1 MKTGIFTFHN
11 PTNYGAAFQ
20 AYALKEAVSRL
31 TGHDVEIIDYTN
43 PRISAESQLQ
53 AVKQNHSAKGIV
65 KQIIALP
72 YMKRKLQLFQTF
84 LKKHGNLSPITYDRS
99 TIHTCQQVYDTVIF
113 GSDQIWNL
121 NLTDSDWNY
130 FGAFSNRVR
139 KIAYAASIGNFDLRT
154 VAADAEEKLGA
165 FSALS
170 CREETTCAELAEIFG
185 FSSAHVLDPTLLLT
199 GEDWRKLKQP
209 VKTPEEY
216 ILLYLISPQ
225 SEDFRFAKQLSK
237 QTGLPVL
244 YVNYSFKKYPGV
256 TNLGAVSP
264 ENFLHLLDG
273 AAYVVTNSFHGTV
286 LSVNL
291 HKDFYCQIPAKKGKA
306 NQRVLNI
313 LRQLELQD
321 RCLYDDM
328 QMTVKCSPDWAQVD
342 LLLEQKRIHS
352 KEFLKHALEMNHEQ
366 TV

>member
-20 AYALKEAVSRL
+20 AYALREAVSRI
-31 TGHDVEIIDYTN
+31 TDQDVEIIDYTN
-43 PRISAESQLQ
+43 PRISAGFQLQ
-53 AVKQNHSAKGIV
+53 ALKQNHSAKGIV

-72 YMKRKLQLFQTF
+72 YMKRKLQMFQAF
-84 LKKHGNLSPITYDRS
+84 LKTHGNLSQVAYDHS
-99 TIHTCQQVYDTVIF
+99 SIHTCQQVYDTVIF

-130 FGAFSNRVR
+130 YGDFSNQVR

-154 VAADAEEKLGA
+154 VAADAQEKLGA

-170 CREETTCAELAEIFG
+170 CRESTTCAELAEVFG
-185 FSSAHVLDPTLLLT
+185 IPSAHVLDPTLLLT

-209 VKTPEEY
+209 IKTPEEY

-225 SEDFRFAKQLSK
+225 ARDFRFAKQLSH

-256 TNLGAVSP
+256 RNLGAVSP
-264 ENFLHLLDG
+264 ESFLHLLDS
-273 AAYVVTNSFHGTV
+273 AKYVVTNSFHGTV

-291 HKDFYCQIPAKKGKA
+291 HKDFFCQISAKRGKS
-306 NQRVLNI
+306 NHRVLDI
-313 LRQLELQD
+313 IGQLELQD
-321 RCLYDDM
+321 RCLYDDS
-328 QMTVKCSPDWAQVD
+328 QITVKCSPDWNRVD
-342 LLLEQKRIHS
+342 LLLEQKRMHS
-352 KEFLKHALEMNHEQ
+352 KEFLKRALEINHEQ